1 MRTQPRTLGLLAL
14 VALVATSCQEPM
26 DASDSID
33 LDDGPVP
40 VIALSTIAGTAEAA
54 PRQAARAALTAGD
67 LRPVIRPVGADAS
80 IPREVVVQF
89 GARVVTPDVVGSIT
103 EGTVISLDPP
113 VPGQARFTSES
124 TLTWQPDKPLLPN
137 TRYRVRLESVG
148 TRDGLIE
155 APHHVAWLYEFR
167 TSQFVPRE
175 LAATRVDLDEHTV
188 GLDLSFSGPVSA
200 VQVSK
205 LAAVR
210 LDGTKPQH
218 VAWTGTD
225 RPEVVRLTLTDS
237 DLKHGSTVRV
247 ELDDGIELRGHPN
260 VRLARRTFDAE
271 VRAKDLVTVVA
282 LRRREGPSGYFVD
295 VICDDSSAEGYRSW
309 WYDDAI
315 SEWMRLSPRCI
326 PQEDSARRS
335 IRIEPEVAVS
345 ISPTQHG
352 FRILGDFA
360 RGSYTVTIDDGL
372 TTADGGRLAGTFS
385 TGVTV
390 PARSPQVAFEAK
402 GRYLPRDAWRRLGVR
417 HLNVDQV
424 GVQVRH
430 IKPENLVFWL
440 SADQELVDERT
451 SDRIVDAKV
460 AVKGES
466 DAFAT
471 TWIDVAR
478 LVPDADR
485 GVYEVTVTAD
495 GKSDVSRLLVTDMN
509 LVVKRGAGERIAVG
523 TDDER
528 VAPGPVWAWAIGI
541 HDNQPQAGVRMDLV
555 RRSGTVLASCTTK
568 RDGGCLLEAP
578 DDPVDT
584 STPFAVLASKGDD
597 LTYLKFADLEIEQS
611 DASVFGEP
619 YGEEKAYRMAVW
631 SDRDLYR
638 PGDTAHLAGVLRG
651 RNDKAPKDAVPVELA
666 VDDPNGNTL
675 YRDTLA
681 TNAAGLVTRDVDFAD
696 FASTGR
702 WTATFTVAEKVVAR
716 YTFHVEEFVP
726 ERMRVKASPP
736 ESDLLAGAPIP
747 VEVEATYLFGGSADG
762 SAVELT
768 CELRPEPFAPAT
780 NGNFHYGVWYGED
793 GPPRPVS
800 LGAASGEVGPDGTTT
815 LSCPGLDSGGG
826 FSGGGR
832 VSAQALVFEAGSGR
846 STRGATSVRLHPE
859 RFHIGLDSGEDEVEA
874 GNPFS
879 VSGVVVDWDGAEVD
893 VVEQVEVELFRLVE
907 EYGLMYEPRSGRE
920 RWRRYLRK
928 VADGDMTVQ
937 VEAGRF
943 AVNVTPTADSAG
955 YLVRVQAGE
964 AVTDLELEGSGA
976 RYWWWSGEDSVDE
989 TPRPLKPGTLTMEL
1003 PEQLE
1008 VGKTASFSFVAPYSG
1023 RALVT
1028 LETDAVVESTW
1039 LDVPEAG
1046 PVTFEF
1052 TPRKFVPNVYVSALL
1067 LKDPHLDSREAFLP
1081 ARAFATGS
1089 VEIRPTRFVR
1099 DVSLSVPDEITPNST
1114 LTVQVDGGTD
1124 GGTSFVTVAAVD
1136 AGILSITGFDSP
1148 DPVADLFTRRALGV
1162 DSFET
1167 VGWTLLS
1174 PPQGTSRSIGGGEAE
1189 AGMGRVQMVKPV
1201 ALWSGPVELDGD
1213 GRATVQLDVPQ
1224 YRGAL
1229 RVMAVVVGGSRT
1241 GAADAEV
1248 LVRDPLVLQATTP
1261 RFLIDGD
1268 RFELPVFVTNT
1279 TKKPRDVV
1287 VSLAIEEVDVGGL
1300 AGLGPLAPPVQV
1312 TGDRRRT
1319 VTLDPGESGTVVF
1332 EGQTVRQ
1339 TGAARFALQ
1348 ATSDD
1353 LVSKDELEVP
1363 LMPAGQRERQLHRV
1377 ELAQGTTDLSP
1388 LLVGWTPT
1396 TERTTFWVTANP
1408 FGDAFDHLKWLVR
1421 YPYGCIEQ
1429 TTSTTRPLLY
1439 VSRLIDHVDP
1449 NLVTDGGVDEM
1460 VDHGIRRVLSMQ
1472 TASGGLSYWPGGS
1485 YPVAWGTAYGTHLL
1499 MDARE
1504 AGYDVPEDSLDR
1516 ALDWLEQAV
1525 ATGDDHRYA
1534 ESYIHYVL
1542 ARSGRG
1548 QQARIEQLLG
1558 AFPTSGN
1565 VGESAEQ
1572 VYMLKAA
1579 LWLTGDRRWEDDL
1592 RHPDVTA
1599 LTDQRVDSWRW
1610 YSDRRRRAFM
1620 LNVMVDLFGRDEDTE
1635 ALANLVAEGLRGH
1648 HSGWYTTQEIS
1659 WGVAGLGKWLQ
1670 DSADEFSPP
1679 ELLLAGRSID
1689 ATTAPEGSSERS
1701 WSVYRASEYDSP
1713 TIKLDRKGEGDLFLL
1728 VSSEGVRQKSIP
1740 KLGGDG
1746 LKVERSWLRSDGQP
1760 LAIGDDAGATP
1771 ELGDLLYSV
1780 IHLTNTTVERVSNI
1794 ALVDRFAAGWEIE
1807 NPRLGRDHSP
1817 DFLQT
1822 GVEWSVDHMN
1832 LRDDRVEVFGSL
1844 GPGESVSFTYALRA
1858 VTAGDFT
1865 VPPVEA
1871 EAMYDP
1877 RIWAR
1882 GPSSKVRILGPWAA
1896 MVESGGE

>member
-14 VALVATSCQEPM
+14 VALLATSCQEPM
-26 DASDSID
+26 EASDDLS

-40 VIALSTIAGTAEAA
+40 VVSLSTIVQTAEAA
-54 PRQAARAALTAGD
+54 PRRAERSALTAGD
-67 LRPVIRPVGADAS
+67 LRPVIRPVGAEGS
-80 IPREVVVQF
+80 IPREIVVEF

-103 EGTVISLDPP
+103 EGTVLSFDPP
-113 VPGQARFTSES
+113 VPGRAKFVGET
-124 TLTWQPDKPLLPN
+124 TLAWTPEQPLLPN
-137 TRYRVRLESVG
+137 TKYRVRLESVG
-148 TRDGLIE
+148 TRDGLVE
-155 APHHVAWLYEFR
+155 APHHVSWLFEFR
-167 TSQFVPRE
+167 TPTFAPRE
-175 LAATRVDLDEHTV
+175 LAATRVDLDEHQV

-200 VQVSK
+200 VQVSR
-205 LAAVR
+205 LATVR

-218 VAWTGTD
+218 VAWTSTD
-225 RPEVVRLTLTDS
+225 RPEVVRITLTDD
-237 DLKHGSTVRV
+237 DLKHGSRVRV
-247 ELDDGIELRGHPN
+247 ELENGVELRGHPD
-260 VRLARRTFDAE
+260 VRLASRTFDAD
-271 VRAKDLVTVVA
+271 VRAKDLVSVVA
-282 LRRREGPSGYFVD
+282 LRRREGPSGFFVE
-295 VICDDSSAEGYRSW
+295 VVCDDTSAEGYRSW
-309 WYDDAI
+309 WYDETTSD
-315 SEWMRLSPRCI
+315 WMRLSPRCI
-326 PQEDSARRS
+326 PEEGSARES
-335 IRIEPEVAVS
+335 IRIEPEVAFSV
-345 ISPTQHG
+345 SPTQHG
-352 FRILGDFA
+352 FRVLGDFA
-360 RGSYTVTIDDGL
+360 RGSYTISIGDGL
-372 TTADGGRLAGTFS
+372 VTEDGGRLAGTFS
-385 TGVTV
+385 TGITV

-417 HLNVDQV
+417 HLNVDEV

-430 IKPENLVFWL
+430 IRSDNLVFWL
-440 SADQELVDERT
+440 SGEDERVDERT
-451 SDRIVDAKV
+451 SDRVVDAKV
-460 AVKGES
+460 PVRGEP
-466 DAFAT
+466 DEFAT

-485 GVYEVTVTAD
+485 GVYEVTVTAS
-495 GKSDVSRLLVTDMN
+495 GKADVNRLLVTDMN
-509 LVVKRGAGERIAVG
+509 LVVKRGAGEKIAPG

-528 VAPGPVWAWAIGI
+528 IAPGPVWAWAIGI
-541 HDNQPQAGVRMDLV
+541 HDNEPLSGVRMDLV

-568 RDGGCLLEAP
+568 RDGGCLLDP
-578 DDPVDT
+578 IDDPVDT
-584 STPFAVLASKGDD
+584 SAPFAVLASKSGD
-597 LTYLKFADLEIEQS
+597 LTYLRFADLEIEQS
-611 DASVFGEP
+611 DAAVFGEP
-619 YGEEKAYRMAVW
+619 YAEEKAYRMAVW

-638 PGDTAHLAGVLRG
+638 PGDVAHLAGVLRG

-681 TNAAGLVTRDVDFAD
+681 TNPAGLVTRDVEFAD

-702 WTATFTVAEKVVAR
+702 WTAVFTVAEKEVAR
-716 YTFHVEEFVP
+716 YAFHVEEFVP
-726 ERMRVKASPP
+726 ERMRVTASPP
-736 ESDLLAGAPIP
+736 EADLLAGAPIP
-747 VEVEATYLFGGSADG
+747 VEVEAAYLFGGSAGG
-762 SAVELT
+762 SAVELN
-768 CELRPEPFAPAT
+768 CELRPEPFAPAN

-800 LGAASGEVGPDGTTT
+800 LGSAVGEIGPDGTTS
-815 LSCPGLDSGGG
+815 LSCPGLDQGGG
-826 FSGGGR
+826 FDGGGR
-832 VSAQALVFEAGSGR
+832 VSAQALVYEAGSGR
-846 STRGATSVRLHPE
+846 TTRGGTSVRVHPE

-874 GNPFS
+874 GNPFQ
-879 VSGVVVDWDGAEVD
+879 VTGVVVDWDGDETDA
-893 VVEQVEVELFRLVE
+893 VERVEVELFRLVE
-907 EYGLMYEPRSGRE
+907 EYGLMYDRRSGGE

-928 VADGDMTVQ
+928 VADGELTADVA
-937 VEAGRF
+937 AGRF
-943 AVNVTPTADSAG
+943 TVTVTPTADSAG
-955 YLVRVQAGE
+955 YLVRARAEG
-964 AVTDLELEGSGA
+964 AVTDLELDGAGA
-976 RYWWWSGEDSVDE
+976 RYWWWSGEDTVDE

-1008 VGKTASFSFVAPYSG
+1008 VGKTGSFSFVAPYAG

-1028 LETDAVVESTW
+1028 LETDSVLESAW
-1039 LDVPEAG
+1039 VDVPEAG
-1046 PVTFEF
+1046 PVSFAF

-1067 LKDPHLDSREAFLP
+1067 LKDPHLDSPDAFLP

-1089 VEIRPTRFVR
+1089 VEVRPTRFVR
-1099 DVSLSVPDEITPNST
+1099 DVSLTVPEEITPNST
-1114 LTVQVDGGTD
+1114 LTVQVDAGTD
-1124 GGTSFVTVAAVD
+1124 VGSSFVTVAAVD
-1136 AGILSITGFDSP
+1136 AGILSITGFESP
-1148 DPVADLFTRRALGV
+1148 DPVAGLFARRALGV

-1174 PPQGTSRSIGGGEAE
+1174 PPQGTSRSIGGGGPE

-1201 ALWSGPVELDGD
+1201 ALWSGLVELDGD
-1213 GRATVQLDVPQ
+1213 GRATVELDVPQ

-1229 RVMAVVVGGSRT
+1229 RVMAVVVGGART
-1241 GAADAEV
+1241 GSADAEV

-1279 TKKPRDVV
+1279 TAEPRDVV
-1287 VSLAIEEVDVGGL
+1287 VSLDIDDVAMGL
-1300 AGLGPLAPPVQV
+1300 GDLGPLAPPVDV

-1319 VTLDPGESGTVVF
+1319 LTLDPGESGTVLF
-1332 EGQTVRQ
+1332 EGETVRQ
-1339 TGAARFALQ
+1339 VGAARFAVL
-1348 ATSDD
+1348 ATSGD
-1353 LVSKDELEVP
+1353 LRSRDELEVP
-1363 LMPAGQRERQLHRV
+1363 LMPAGQRERLLHRV
-1377 ELAQGTTDLSP
+1377 ELSAGTTDLGP
-1388 LLVGWTPT
+1388 LLAGWTPT

-1449 NLVTDGGVDEM
+1449 NLVADGGVDEM

-1472 TASGGLSYWPGGS
+1472 TASGGLSYWPGGTW
-1485 YPVAWGTAYGTHLL
+1485 PVAWGTAYGTHLL
-1499 MDARE
+1499 LDAQQ
-1504 AGYDVPEDSLDR
+1504 AGYDVPEDSLNR

-1525 ATGDDHRYA
+1525 QTGDDHRYA

-1565 VGESAEQ
+1565 TGEAAEQ

-1579 LWLTGDRRWEDDL
+1579 LWLSGDRRWEGDL
-1592 RHPDVTA
+1592 RDPDVSM

-1620 LNVMVDLFGRDEDTE
+1620 LNVMVDLFGRDDDTE
-1635 ALANLVAEGLRGH
+1635 ALANVVAEGLRGH

-1670 DSADEFSPP
+1670 DSADDFSPP
-1679 ELLLAGRSID
+1679 ELLLADRSID

-1701 WSVYRASEYDSP
+1701 WSVYRASEYGSP
-1713 TIKLDRKGEGDLFLL
+1713 TLKLDSKGEGDLFLL
-1728 VSSEGVRQKSIP
+1728 VSSEGIRVKSVP

-1746 LKVERSWLRSDGQP
+1746 LKVERAWLRSDGQP
-1760 LAIGDDAGATP
+1760 LAIGPGAGATP

-1780 IHLTNTTVERVSNI
+1780 VHLTNTTGERVSNI

-1807 NPRLGRDHSP
+1807 NPRLGRDHAP

-1822 GVEWSVDHMN
+1822 GIEWSVDHMN

-1844 GPGESVSFTYALRA
+1844 GPSESASFTYALRA
-1858 VTAGDFT
+1858 VTAGEFT

-1882 GPSSKVRILGPWAA
+1882 GPSSRVTILGPWAA
-1896 MVESGGE
+1896 MTEVEAE